1 METAELKFLLRL
13 LGNPD
18 YRAYLAG
25 KGFKDIKSKNKL
37 CRQLRDRGF
46 IDFHEEIGTVK
57 MLPPA
62 QALLEMEQSESP
74 LEPKELKVLEKIGK
88 AEGTITPSKLEIK
101 SIRATEREEI
111 LQSFAQRGLI
121 EITMKTKRLKA
132 EAWVTEAGMAYL
144 QDEFVPKQ
152 GSNPSISLNLL
163 GNYLRFLRQS
173 SPNQVFESETST
185 STPTEKPT
193 DEEILQLIGE
203 LDKELGTKN
212 YLPIFHLRQKLQ
224 PPLEREE
231 LDQALYRLQ
240 EEEKIELSSLVEA
253 VQYTQEQIEAG
264 IPQDTGGPLFF
275 LIVV

>member
-46 IDFHEEIGTVK
+46 IDFHEEISTVK

-132 EAWVTEAGMAYL
+132 EAWVTEAGLAYL
-144 QDEFVPKQ
+144 RDEFVPQ
-152 GSNPSISLNLL
+152 PGSNPSISLNLL

-173 SPNQVFESETST
+173 SPNQVSEA
-185 STPTEKPT
+185 KPT

-203 LDKELGTKN
+203 LDEELGTKN
-212 YLPIFHLRQKLQ
+212 YLPIFHLREKLQ

-240 EEEKIELSSLVEA
+240 GEDKIELSSLVEA